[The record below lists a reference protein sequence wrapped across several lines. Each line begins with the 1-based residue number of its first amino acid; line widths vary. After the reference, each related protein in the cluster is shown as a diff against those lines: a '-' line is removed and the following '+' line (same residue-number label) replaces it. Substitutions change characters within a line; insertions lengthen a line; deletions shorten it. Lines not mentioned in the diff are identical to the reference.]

1 MLSGKCTR
9 DDGVRTWWWIGV
21 AICVS
26 VLMRLR
32 MLSTPINADEGG
44 YLAIARAWGHGRG
57 LYRDVWVDRPQGLL
71 GLFRLWDWLSRGHTS
86 SIRVMAMLFGA
97 LLVVSTALVVW
108 QLFGHVAARWA
119 ALICAVLSAT
129 PVLEGYMANGEL
141 LSGAVA
147 TTGLAV
153 SVIGLG
159 KPRIGR
165 WMFAA
170 GLLAGVALS
179 LKQSGFDGLMAMLL
193 WLAIRAA
200 TEPDQRRRSLRAAMW
215 LGAGAATV
223 IGVLLAHAA
232 SIGWQ
237 RWWWAIGGYRSSTL
251 SLLSHPNWS
260 TLRHTARY
268 GALVLGPSLLLGMAG
283 LAKRI
288 ARRAPRSPG
297 LRASRHALVMLWL
310 GTASF
315 AFMIGGGYWRHY
327 WLLLVAPISALAG
340 VAAATMR
347 RVAVI
352 AVAVAVTP
360 ALLVSLWVFA
370 GNPSKITW
378 RAASDHQSVV
388 DERVA
393 RWYLANRR
401 AGDQLYVMCGRPA
414 VYADVHQD
422 PPVPYLWF
430 PEVIVGP
437 QASQRLLTYLIDT
450 PPTYI
455 AKYNTAGTCDRSGRV
470 QPIIDRSYAP
480 AVTIDGITIL
490 RRHTETSTLDDRIS

>member
-1 MLSGKCTR
+1 MFLYAAASADDGPHPIYELLTKTANPLVKGRNLPRDGKALGDAVGEMQG

-21 AICVS
+21 AVSVS

-57 LYRDVWVDRPQGLL
+57 LYSDVWVDRPQGLL
-71 GLFRLWDWLSRGHTS
+71 GLFRMWDWLSRGHTS

-170 GLLAGVALS
+170 SLLAGVALS

-200 TEPDQRRRSLRAAMW
+200 TEPDQRRRSLRAALW
-215 LGAGAATV
+215 LGGGAATA
-223 IGVLLAHAA
+223 IA
-232 SIGWQ
+232 SCS
-237 RWWWAIGGYRSSTL
+237 RMPLRS
-251 SLLSHPNWS
+251 
-260 TLRHTARY
+260 
-268 GALVLGPSLLLGMAG
+268 AG
-283 LAKRI
+283 N
-288 ARRAPRSPG
+288 
-297 LRASRHALVMLWL
+297 
-310 GTASF
+310 
-315 AFMIGGGYWRHY
+315 GGGGR
-327 WLLLVAPISALAG
+327 S
-340 VAAATMR
+340 AATG
-347 RVAVI
+347 
-352 AVAVAVTP
+352 P
-360 ALLVSLWVFA
+360 A
-370 GNPSKITW
+370 PS
-378 RAASDHQSVV
+378 A
-388 DERVA
+388 
-393 RWYLANRR
+393 
-401 AGDQLYVMCGRPA
+401 C
-414 VYADVHQD
+414 
-422 PPVPYLWF
+422 
-430 PEVIVGP
+430 
-437 QASQRLLTYLIDT
+437 
-450 PPTYI
+450 
-455 AKYNTAGTCDRSGRV
+455 
-470 QPIIDRSYAP
+470 
-480 AVTIDGITIL
+480 
-490 RRHTETSTLDDRIS
+490 